1 MRLALKTGSY
11 SLMHFVVAIG
21 VTYALTRDWAAA
33 LAVGLI
39 EPVVQT
45 FAFVL
50 HDRIWARLD
59 RRAAPS
65 QT

>member
-1 MRLALKTGSY
+1 
-11 SLMHFVVAIG
+11 MHFVVAIG

-45 FAFVL
+45 FAFLL
-50 HDRIWARLD
+50 HDRIWARLE
-59 RRAAPS
+59 RKRAPDQA
-65 QT
+65 